1 MRLYIYYS
9 LCIYNTKNKQVPYKI
24 KIMYW
29 YKWMKEIILK
39 LKNTIFSELYTHF
52 YFTAF
57 K

>member
-24 KIMYW
+24 KLMYG